1 MDEVLACRP
10 LGPKPIR
17 GPNIGDR
24 RSISRAELQITVTV
38 DCLDADLVLFALP
51 VHGQLDRD
59 PGCAPAPQCA
69 IEVRQIANLRPV
81 DRDDPIGMLDSRAG
95 SRAFRSD
102 AAHHELTTDLLQIGA
117 EPRPRRGRTSK
128 RDQIAALGM
137 RHLPRVRLVR
147 RRSGPPPAFPW
158 LPARCRV
165 ACGVR

>member
-81 DRDDPIGMLDSRAG
+81 DRDDPIAMLDSRAG

-117 EPRPRRGRTSK
+117 EPRPRRGRTAERKTPRPDSVSK
-128 RDQIAALGM
+128 PMIFARLARPAAVVTSAAIASVM
-137 RHLPRVRLVR
+137 R
-147 RRSGPPPAFPW
+147 
-158 LPARCRV
+158 
-165 ACGVR
+165 